1 MKTGGL
7 VVQTCLGSEMIDD
20 NGHGCG
26 RDKPGSEDCGRDKP
40 GPEYVFFR
48 KWKT

>member
-20 NGHGCG
+20 NGHGLWTRQAG
-26 RDKPGSEDCGRDKP
+26 FG
-40 GPEYVFFR
+40 
-48 KWKT
+48 